1 MLNIFKYEL
10 KGHFKSI
17 AWWSISNVLLI
28 LLFFSLYPTFGED
41 AALMEKIMENYPE
54 EMLKAFGM
62 STALPLSSVLGYLV
76 FCFAFIQLLFAIQA
90 SQYGFGILSVEERE
104 FTADY
109 LMSKPVSR
117 LSILTAKVSAALSS
131 LLTTLIISSLGLII
145 SVQLFNNGH
154 DFEWQPILVLLSS
167 VFWFQLTFLAIG
179 LMVSVILRRIRN
191 VLSFSL
197 GLAFGT
203 YILNAV
209 RAIIDGDIL
218 GYLTPFY
225 YFDPSY
231 ILINGAYDLSLA
243 AISFGILILAS
254 VVTVW
259 LYLKRDIYAL

>member
-1 MLNIFKYEL
+1 MFNIFKYEFKGQL
-10 KGHFKSI
+10 KSMSL
-17 AWWSISNVLLI
+17 WSISNVLLI
-28 LLFFSLYPTFGED
+28 VMFFALYPNFGED

-76 FCFAFIQLLFAIQA
+76 FCFAFLQLMFAIQA

-117 LSILTAKVSAALSS
+117 GKILFAKVSSA
-131 LLTTLIISSLGLII
+131 IISLFITLVISSIGLIVSI
-145 SVQLFNNGH
+145 KVFNNGNPY
-154 DFEWQPILVLLSS
+154 EMKPILILLSS
-167 VFWFQLTFLAIG
+167 AFFFELTFLTIG
-179 LMVSVILRRIRN
+179 LTVSVILRRIRN

-203 YILNAV
+203 YIMNAV
-209 RAIIDGDIL
+209 RAILDGKLL

-225 YFDPSY
+225 HFDPAY
-231 ILINGAYDLSLA
+231 ILVHSAYDGKVVL
-243 AISFGILILAS
+243 ISFGMIIIGS
-254 VVTVW
+254 ITTVL